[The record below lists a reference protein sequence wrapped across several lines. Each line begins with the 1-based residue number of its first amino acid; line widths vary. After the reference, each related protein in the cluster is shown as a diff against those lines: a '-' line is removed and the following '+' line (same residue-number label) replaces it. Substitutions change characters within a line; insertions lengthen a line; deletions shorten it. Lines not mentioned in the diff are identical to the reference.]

1 MSLAAN
7 AHELKLL
14 ILSFHPLI
22 AIDTVEEE
30 RVDALLHQTSRE
42 LNLPLFEWTISRGLR
57 RLPNPMGI
65 GDTID
70 PLRLLQHLETLTV
83 EGIFLLKDFSPY
95 LEQAAV
101 SRRFREVIQRFSQTH
116 ATLVLTGSPIVLPA
130 AIEPSVLYYT
140 LTLPSPAELH
150 ETLLAVIRSLRTQGQ
165 IQIQLQAQDVQALL
179 RALRGMTLNQ
189 ARQAI
194 AHAALVDGKLSVE
207 DVQRVMQRKMQI
219 IREGGPLEYFPVED
233 NRYELGGFGR
243 LRTWLKQAQVGFS
256 AEAQALNLAP
266 PKGILLVGI
275 QGCGKSLAAKVI
287 AREWQL
293 PLLKLDIGELYD
305 KYIGESEKNL
315 RRAIALVESMAPV
328 VLWIDEIEK
337 GLSPSQGESDGGLG
351 RRLFGSLLTWLQ
363 EKRQEVFVVA
373 TANDLGQLPPEL
385 LRKGRFDEIFFVDLP
400 TEAERLEIFQIHLSL
415 RKQRS
420 EKFDLPR
427 LVAATEGFSGAEI
440 EQVVIAS
447 LYRALYLKLPLDT
460 ALLLQEIQATVP
472 LSVSRQEEIQYWRT
486 SAQGR
491 FVSVR

>member
-1 MSLAAN
+1 MSLTTN

-22 AIDTVEEE
+22 VLETIEEE
-30 RVDALLHQTSRE
+30 RVDALLEQTSRA
-42 LNLPLFEWTISRGLR
+42 LNLPLFEWTVSRGLR
-57 RLPNPMGI
+57 RLPNTIGI
-65 GDTID
+65 ADTID

-116 ATLVLTGSPIVLPA
+116 STLVLAGSPIDLPP
-130 AIEPSVLYYT
+130 AIAHSALYYT
-140 LTLPSPAELH
+140 LTLPSQAELH
-150 ETLLAVIRSLRTQGQ
+150 HTLLAVVRSLQAKGQ
-165 IQIQLQAQDVQALL
+165 VQVQLQAQDVQALL
-179 RALRGMTLNQ
+179 RALSGMTLNQ

-194 AHAALVDGKLSVE
+194 AHAALVDGKLTAD

-219 IREGGPLEYFPVED
+219 IREGGPLEYFPVEE
-233 NRYELGGFGR
+233 NTYELGGFGR
-243 LRTWLKQAQVGFS
+243 LRAWLKQAQVGFS
-256 AEAQALNLAP
+256 AEARSLNLTP

-293 PLLKLDIGELYD
+293 PLLKLDIGQLYD
-305 KYIGESEKNL
+305 KYIGESEKNF
-315 RRAIALVESMAPV
+315 RRAIVVAESMAPV
-328 VLWIDEIEK
+328 VLWIDEMEK
-337 GLSPSQGESDGGLG
+337 GLSPSQGESDGALG

-373 TANDLGQLPPEL
+373 TANDLSQLPPEL

-400 TEAERLEIFQIHLSL
+400 NEAERLEIFQIHLTL
-415 RKQRS
+415 HKQRS
-420 EKFDLPR
+420 DKFDLPR
-427 LVAATEGFSGAEI
+427 LVAATAGFSGAEI
-440 EQVVIAS
+440 EQVVITS

-460 ALLLQEIQATVP
+460 EMLLQEIEATVP
-472 LSVSRQEEIQYWRT
+472 LSVSRREEIEYWRKF
-486 SAQGR
+486 AQGR